1 LNTNNQINLVGR
13 ISSDIK
19 TVESGKMISFS
30 IAVSRTKEITDFFNC
45 KCFKKERIEFIQK
58 YFKKGSL
65 CQLIGSVQIDKK
77 EDPNGT
83 KYYTNVIVED
93 IGFLPF
99 NKSNNEPTNEPP
111 KSVMQEP
118 TGQLQETPFDFGN
131 KTNSEGI
138 PF

>member
-1 LNTNNQINLVGR
+1 MNVNNQINLVGR

-19 TVESGKMISFS
+19 TVESGKMVSFS

-65 CQLIGSVQIDKK
+65 AQLIGSMQIDKK
-77 EDPNGT
+77 DD
-83 KYYTNVIVED
+83 KYYYNVVVED

-99 NKSNNEPTNEPP
+99 NKSSESAPESKPA
-111 KSVMQEP
+111 SVMQEP

-131 KTNSEGI
+131 KTNAEVI